1 VDVATVDDGRW
12 LSVDTVGAGAVVRV
26 APAHASDATP
36 TTAYRHGRPNCVMSV
51 RMVIAG
57 EYALFVSNMQYV
69 RVSPN
74 FGAHVTYFIRLLTRR
89 LGHRVTVADTQFF
102 LVPIVRTAPPSLLAA
117 MLSLATHA
125 SP

>member
-1 VDVATVDDGRW
+1 MTPAGVGGVATLSDAAVVGHGHGTDAGRSRVVAAGVDVATVDDGRW

-36 TTAYRHGRPNCVMSV
+36 TTAYRHGRPNCVTSV

-69 RVSPN
+69 QVSPDI
-74 FGAHVTYFIRLLTRR
+74 A
-89 LGHRVTVADTQFF
+89 
-102 LVPIVRTAPPSLLAA
+102 RT
-117 MLSLATHA
+117 
-125 SP
+125 